1 MKTIN
6 KSKYFFLIS
15 TALLLMGGC
24 KKEKFVEANLNPETL
39 YSIKPEDQ
47 FLKAASGSQD
57 DFEYFAD
64 VYRAANL
71 WMQYSTLGT
80 GNGLNFNNV
89 GSQFNTRYG
98 KIFYGRLGPAL
109 IDAIKN
115 IESMPEADKN
125 ARIQMKA
132 ISQILLSYYAFYVSD
147 INGSIPYTQAFQVR
161 YGGTKTP
168 VYDTQ
173 QAIFAKV
180 DAELKASVATLKSTQ
195 AVTQISLAGNDPYF
209 NGDAT
214 LWAKAANA
222 LRLKIAMR
230 LMKVDPATMK
240 TIATE
245 VLADPLQM
253 AGINDSWML
262 KVGPSY
268 ADGTGNWNPGNF
280 AAGKPVLDFLVAKG
294 DPRLA
299 IYYRPNKAGNYVG
312 SFTSPDEAKLPANAP
327 LYTTIDNFSQLQHRL
342 FTPNYNE
349 NDGLGAGKGKGFFPV
364 LTYAEY
370 CFIRAD
376 LAARGVTTDLAETW
390 YKNGVYASIQFYS
403 DRAVDANVSNF
414 TAVTTSNIDTYY
426 NMTGIKYDAA
436 KATDQIACQAYL
448 DFYRQPLEAWAW
460 WKRTGF
466 PNTTSVLAWSELKAN
481 GSILPLARRA
491 GIEVFSTSNLNY
503 VNQQSALAD
512 MAKNPDFGSGPNDAF
527 GRVWWDKK

>member
-1 MKTIN
+1 MKIIN
-6 KSKYFFLIS
+6 KAKYFFLMGS
-15 TALLLMGGC
+15 TLLAMNGC
-24 KKEKFVEANLNPETL
+24 KKDSFVKANLNPNTL
-39 YSIKPEDQ
+39 YEVKPEDQ
-47 FLKAASGSQD
+47 FLRAAVGSQD

-71 WMQYSTLGT
+71 WMQYSTPST

-109 IDAIKN
+109 VDGIKN
-115 IESMPEADKN
+115 IESMPDADKN
-125 ARIQMKA
+125 ARVHMKA

-147 INGSIPYTQAFQVR
+147 INGSIPYTQAFQAR
-161 YGGTKTP
+161 YGGTVTP
-168 VYDTQ
+168 GYDTQ
-173 QAIFAKV
+173 QQIFAKV
-180 DAELKASVATLKSTQ
+180 DEELKAAVATLET
-195 AVTQISLAGNDPYF
+195 TPGGQISLGANDPYF
-209 NGDAT
+209 NGVVAN
-214 LWAKAANA
+214 WAKAANA
-222 LRLKIAMR
+222 LRLKIAIR
-230 LMKVDPATMK
+230 LMKVDPAKMK

-245 VLADPLQM
+245 VLADPMQM
-253 AGINDSWML
+253 ADVNDSWML

-268 ADGTGNWNPGNF
+268 ADGAGNFNPGNF

-299 IYYRPNKAGNYVG
+299 MYYRPNAAGNYVG

-327 LYTTIDNFSQLQHRL
+327 LYASLDNLSQLQHRL

-349 NDGLGAGKGKGFFPV
+349 LDGEGAGKGKGFFPV

-370 CFIRAD
+370 CFLRAD
-376 LAARGVTTDLAETW
+376 LAARNVTTDVAETW
-390 YKNGVYASIQFYS
+390 YKNGVYASIKFYS
-403 DRAVDANVSNF
+403 DRAVDANVTGF
-414 TAVTTSNIDTYY
+414 TAVTGPAIDAYY
-426 NMTGIKYDAA
+426 NKVGVKFDAA

-466 PNTTSVLAWSELKAN
+466 PNTTSVVAWSELKAN
-481 GSILPLARRA
+481 GTPLILARRA
-491 GIEVFSTSNLNY
+491 GIDLLSTTNLNY
-503 VNQQSALAD
+503 ANQQTALAE

>member
-6 KSKYFFLIS
+6 KTKIYFLIIS
-15 TALLLMGGC
+15 ALLVVGGC
-24 KKEKFVEANLNPETL
+24 KKESFVEANLNPNTIYEV
-39 YSIKPEDQ
+39 KPEDQ
-47 FLKAASGSQD
+47 FLRAAVGSQD

-71 WMQYSTLGT
+71 WMQYSTLST

-109 IDAIKN
+109 IDGIKN
-115 IESMPEADKN
+115 IESMPDADKN
-125 ARIQMKA
+125 ARVQMKA

-147 INGSIPYTQAFQVR
+147 INGSIPYTEAFQGR

-168 VYDTQ
+168 RYDTQ
-173 QAIFAKV
+173 QEIFAKV
-180 DAELKASVATLKSTQ
+180 DAELKAAVATLKGST
-195 AVTQISLAGNDPYF
+195 TGQISLGGNDPYF

-214 LWAKAANA
+214 LWTKAANA
-222 LRLKIAMR
+222 LRLKIAIR
-230 LMKVDPATMK
+230 LMKVDPTKMK
-240 TIATE
+240 AIATE
-245 VLADPLQM
+245 VLADPVQM
-253 AGINDSWML
+253 ANVNDSWML

-268 ADGTGNWNPGNF
+268 ADASGNFSPSNF

-299 IYYRPNKAGNYVG
+299 IYYRPNAAGNYVG

-327 LYTTIDNFSQLQHRL
+327 LYASLDNLSQLQHRL
-342 FTPNYNE
+342 FTPNFDN
-349 NDGLGAGKGKGFFPV
+349 NDGLKAGTGKGFFPV

-376 LAARGVTTDLAETW
+376 LAARNITTDVAETW
-390 YKNGVYASIQFYS
+390 YKKGVYASVQFYS
-403 DRAVDANVSNF
+403 DRAVDANVKDF
-414 TAVTTSNIDTYY
+414 TAVTPAAIDAYY
-426 NMTGIKYDAA
+426 AKVGVNFDPA

-448 DFYRQPLEAWAW
+448 DFFRQPLEAWAW

-481 GSILPLARRA
+481 GTPLTLARRA
-491 GIEVFSTSNLNY
+491 GIDLLSPTNLNY
-503 VNQQSALAD
+503 ANQQTAIAE
-512 MAKNPDFGSGPNDAF
+512 MAKNPDFGAGPNDPF